1 MHIPQ
6 IPVLSPYEAQCFSKY
21 FKCVDMLLA
30 KRFSLGFLPN
40 EEHITSILCE
50 LLDEHGSQLHPLTYS
65 LSDLNNDLKQSCG
78 LLQADVSISTSD
90 YNKYEERHFTQS
102 DLGIVL
108 EYQDYIE
115 PDYSFSRG
123 VLIQAKK
130 LFPYQNSDYNFSSK
144 YESFKS
150 DQHNRLDQL
159 NQIYVKKGCG
169 SECVKYLM
177 YNPPLEIIPKYEQ
190 QKILHKEMVR
200 DAITSEFYFTFGLH
214 RYKELIESDKASI
227 LSLGCLFASIEDVHE
242 LAIQAAARASRTQK
256 SLHEFNLGA
265 LVDAINVYE
274 SSLSWF
280 FVFDLMMKG
289 VGCSCK
295 EFLDLVSSGRQSR
308 IVGNLEVI
316 PPKYS
321 IKLKITAGV
330 GEQR

>member
-1 MHIPQ
+1 MHFPQ
-6 IPVLSPYEAQCFSKY
+6 IPVLRPYEAQCFSKY

-30 KRFSLGFLPN
+30 KRLSLGFLSD
-40 EEHITSILCE
+40 EEHLTSILCE
-50 LLDEHGSQLHPLTYS
+50 LLDEDGSQLHHLTYS
-65 LSDLNNDLKQSCG
+65 LSDLNNDLKQNCG

-90 YNKYEERHFTQS
+90 YNKYQERHFTQS

-108 EYQDYIE
+108 EYKDYIE
-115 PDYSFSRG
+115 RDYSFSRG

-130 LFPYQNSDYNFSSK
+130 LFPSQNSDYNFNSK
-144 YESFKS
+144 YESFDS
-150 DQHNRLDQL
+150 EQHERLEKL
-159 NQIYVKKGCG
+159 NQIYVEKGCG

-177 YNPPLEIIPKYEQ
+177 YNPPLEIIPKNEQ

-200 DAITSEFYFTFGLH
+200 DAITSQLYCTLGLH

-227 LSLGCLFASIEDVHE
+227 LSLGCLFASIEDVHV
-242 LAIQAAARASRTQK
+242 LAIQAGRDSRTQK
-256 SLHEFNLGA
+256 SLYEFNLGA
-265 LVDAINVYE
+265 LVDAINVYQ

-289 VGCSCK
+289 VGCSC
-295 EFLDLVSSGRQSR
+295 EDFLDLVSSGRQSR

-321 IKLKITAGV
+321 IKLKITAGF
-330 GEQR
+330 G

>member
-1 MHIPQ
+1 MHFPQ
-6 IPVLSPYEAQCFSKY
+6 IPVLGPYEAQCFSKY

-30 KRFSLGFLPN
+30 KRFPLGFLPD
-40 EEHITSILCE
+40 EEHLTSIVCE

-65 LSDLNNDLKQSCG
+65 LSDLNNDLKQNCG
-78 LLQADVSISTSD
+78 LLEDVSISTSD
-90 YNKYEERHFTQS
+90 YNKHDERHFTQS
-102 DLGIVL
+102 DLGIIL
-108 EYQDYIE
+108 QYQDNIKPE
-115 PDYSFSRG
+115 YSFSRG

-144 YESFKS
+144 YKSFDS
-150 DQHNRLDQL
+150 EQHERLKKL
-159 NQIYVKKGCG
+159 NQFYVDKGCN
-169 SECVKYLM
+169 SECVKYVM
-177 YNPPLEIIPKYEQ
+177 YNPPLEIIPKNEQ

-200 DAITSEFYFTFGLH
+200 DPIRSKFYLNLGLIG
-214 RYKELIESDKASI
+214 YKELIESDKASI
-227 LSLGCLFASIEDVHE
+227 LSLGCLFASLEDVHK
-242 LAIQAAARASRTQK
+242 LAIQAAERARRTQK
-256 SLHEFNLGA
+256 SLNEFNLGA

-289 VGCSCK
+289 VGCSCE

-308 IVGNLEVI
+308 GVGDLEVI

-330 GEQR
+330 G